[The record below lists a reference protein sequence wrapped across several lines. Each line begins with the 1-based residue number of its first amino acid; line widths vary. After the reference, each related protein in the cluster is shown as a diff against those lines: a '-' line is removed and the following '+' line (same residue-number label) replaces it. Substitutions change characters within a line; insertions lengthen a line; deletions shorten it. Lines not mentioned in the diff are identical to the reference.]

1 MGPVVNAR
9 SFGKRPKNMDSHN
22 RPRDVIDELEA
33 ICEKRGHVAMVDE
46 SDYRAFVD
54 LTQPQVERLAIV
66 VMLEHEKEV
75 RRLAA
80 GHTDEAAVER
90 VAKLTRNAI
99 KTISVGLIRVD
110 SLGCLGFYARN
121 GPEPSVEMQKAMVE
135 KYDLIEPMLTNTVR
149 RTLPWL
155 LSREVSQGE
164 LPL

>member
-1 MGPVVNAR
+1 MNTPTRA
-9 SFGKRPKNMDSHN
+9 K
-22 RPRDVIDELEA
+22 DVIDDLEA
-33 ICEKRGHVAMVDE
+33 ICAKQGHVVTVDE
-46 SDYRAFVD
+46 SDYQAFVD

-99 KTISVGLIRVD
+99 KTISVGLIRFD
-110 SLGCLGFYARN
+110 TLGSLGFYARN
-121 GPEPSVEMQKAMVE
+121 GPEPSDEMQKAMDE
-135 KYDLIEPMLTNTVR
+135 KYDLIEPMITNTVR

-155 LSREVSQGE
+155 LSREISQGE